1 LKKEEKRSR
10 EKGKKETY
18 IFHSTSFAT
27 SELSIVRP
35 VFKDALDRYPALIKS
50 ISKPRKC
57 HFVFSHLGCGIL
69 EPLFTRLTA
78 KEGQLSLEEL
88 DDFRY
93 NGAPMAYSLKTG
105 RTMESSDVAK
115 LVEWKM

>member
-1 LKKEEKRSR
+1 LERKRAIPWEKRLLLSMLSPSR
-10 EKGKKETY
+10 TPLIVIPVSSRALASRVSAILSSVAFFFKKG
-18 IFHSTSFAT
+18 FGA
-27 SELSIVRP
+27 IVY
-35 VFKDALDRYPALIKS
+35 A
-50 ISKPRKC
+50 
-57 HFVFSHLGCGIL
+57 
-69 EPLFTRLTA
+69 LTA

-115 LVEWKM
+115 LVQWKM

>member
-1 LKKEEKRSR
+1 MF
-10 EKGKKETY
+10 TC
-18 IFHSTSFAT
+18 
-27 SELSIVRP
+27 
-35 VFKDALDRYPALIKS
+35 LI
-50 ISKPRKC
+50 
-57 HFVFSHLGCGIL
+57 
-69 EPLFTRLTA
+69 A

>member
-1 LKKEEKRSR
+1 MLRSIF
-10 EKGKKETY
+10 GKKESDTMAEKAAT
-18 IFHSTSFAT
+18 IDAKSFKA
-27 SELSIVRP
+27 
-35 VFKDALDRYPALIKS
+35 ALDRYPALIKS
-50 ISKPRKC
+50 ITKPRKC
-57 HFVFSHLGCGIL
+57 HFVFSRLGCGIS
-69 EPLFTRLTA
+69 EPLFTRLIA
-78 KEGQLSLEEL
+78 KEGHLSLEEL